1 MTTRPPE
8 AHDVLVIPRLLP
20 TAIENANGPRGMLK
34 MSVQPDGQYAE
45 SVIVDATDDGARKVY
60 GIARP
65 GAPDNDAY
73 GPAFAILPIRPDSG
87 SQSDTCFL
95 INTENL
101 FLPNPWT
108 AADWDAFDVS
118 GSAGPGA
125 PVPSTDVPADPAWS
139 RTTPPFLVA
148 GPDGRV
154 YFVDVG
160 ANRIAEVPDLRLQTS
175 IRSQLREGLI
185 VGTVVFEGRVTP
197 LFNIASLNLARAQQS
212 SSPPSYAT
220 PSTSPSKTSKPGATT

>member
-1 MTTRPPE
+1 MSTRPPE

-20 TAIENANGPRGMLK
+20 TAVENANGPKGMLK
-34 MSVQPDGQYAE
+34 MSVQPDGEYAK
-45 SVIVDATDDGARKVY
+45 SVIVDATDEGARKVY

-73 GPAFAILPIRPDSG
+73 GPAFAILPIRPDPG

-118 GSAGPGA
+118 GAAGPGA
-125 PVPSTDVPADPAWS
+125 PEPSTDVPANPAWS
-139 RTTPPFLVA
+139 RTTPPFLIA
-148 GPDGRV
+148 GPEGKV
-154 YFVDVG
+154 YLVDVG
-160 ANRIAEVPDLRLQTS
+160 ANRIVELPDLRLQTA
-175 IRSQLREGLI
+175 IWTQLREGLV
-185 VGTVVFEGRVTP
+185 VGTVVYEGRVTA
-197 LFNIASLNLARAQQS
+197 LFNIASLNLARVQQS
-212 SSPPSYAT
+212 SSPPSYAS
-220 PSTSPSKTSKPGATT
+220 PSTSPSNSSKPGETT

>member
-20 TAIENANGPRGMLK
+20 TAIEKAHGPKGMLK
-34 MSVQPDGQYAE
+34 MPVQQDGQYDQ
-45 SVIVDATDDGARKVY
+45 SQIVDATDEGARKVY

-65 GAPDNDAY
+65 GAPDKDIY
-73 GPAFAILPIRPDSG
+73 GPAFAILPIRPDPG

-108 AADWDAFDVS
+108 AADWDAFDIA

-125 PVPSTDVPADPAWS
+125 PSPSRDIPEDPAWS
-139 RTTPPFLVA
+139 PTMPPFLVA
-148 GPDGRV
+148 GPGGNV
-154 YFVDVG
+154 YFVDVAAG
-160 ANRIAEVPDLRLQTS
+160 RITAVPDLRLQTS
-175 IRSQLREGLI
+175 IWTQLREGLV
-185 VGTVVFEGRVTP
+185 VGTVLYQGRVTA
-197 LFNIASLNLARAQQS
+197 LFNIASLNLARAQQCPSPS
-212 SSPPSYAT
+212 SYT
-220 PSTSPSKTSKPGATT
+220 PSTTSKPGVTK